1 MMLLICIKKKK
12 IMSKK
17 NHIKFIKALEAYILS
32 SNQAVKDLE
41 LKVDLW
47 IKNYDLKHR
56 RYLNSSDKRCV
67 DTMKQLIKERKA
79 KLISVRKPTDMT
91 EDYYILAQ
99 SLHEEL
105 YVRSLEVNRRCFI
118 IENNNKLFSHEVMT
132 FYQIIEEYR
141 AQLICVKEEK
151 KITDITVDNSNLTPA
166 EEFYDIEL
174 ETSLLILKNNEAD
187 FLKTVRIFEELFETR
202 EAELTR
208 VGEEKQDQIM
218 LEDDYDLTSDV
229 SILEVELEISLWDL
243 EYVNERFLDNS
254 HDRFLQS
261 IGRLQEIIEIHKV
274 SSISFKQ

>member
-1 MMLLICIKKKK
+1 
-12 IMSKK
+12 MSKK
-17 NHIKFIKALEAYILS
+17 NNIKFIKTLEAYILS

-47 IKNYDLKHR
+47 ITNYDLKHR
-56 RYLNSSDKRCV
+56 RYLNSSDKRRV

-105 YVRSLEVNRRCFI
+105 YVRSLEVNRGYFV
-118 IENNNKLFSHEVMT
+118 IENNNKLFSQEVMT
-132 FYQIIEEYR
+132 LYQIIEEYR
-141 AQLICVKEEK
+141 AQLICVKKEK

-174 ETSLLILKNNEAD
+174 ETSLLILKNKEAD
-187 FLKTVRIFEELFETR
+187 FLKTVRILEELFETR

-208 VGEEKQDQIM
+208 VGEEKQDRIM
-218 LEDDYDLTSDV
+218 LKDDYDLTSDV

-261 IGRLQEIIEIHKV
+261 IERLQQIIEIHKV

>member
-1 MMLLICIKKKK
+1 MMLSICIKKKK

-17 NHIKFIKALEAYILS
+17 NNIKFIKTLEAYILS

-47 IKNYDLKHR
+47 ITNYDLKHR
-56 RYLNSSDKRCV
+56 RYLNSSDKRRV

-105 YVRSLEVNRRCFI
+105 YVRSLEVNRGYFV
-118 IENNNKLFSHEVMT
+118 IENNNKLFSQEVMT
-132 FYQIIEEYR
+132 LYQIIEEYR
-141 AQLICVKEEK
+141 AQLICVKKEK

-174 ETSLLILKNNEAD
+174 ETSLLILKNKEAD
-187 FLKTVRIFEELFETR
+187 FLKTVRILEELFETR

-208 VGEEKQDQIM
+208 VGEEKQDRIM
-218 LEDDYDLTSDV
+218 LKDDYDLTSDV

-261 IGRLQEIIEIHKV
+261 IERLQQIIEIHKV